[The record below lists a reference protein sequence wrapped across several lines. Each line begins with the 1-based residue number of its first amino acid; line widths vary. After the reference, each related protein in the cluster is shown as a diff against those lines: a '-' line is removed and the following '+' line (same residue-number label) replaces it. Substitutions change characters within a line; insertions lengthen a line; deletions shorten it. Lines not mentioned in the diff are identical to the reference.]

1 MLLTLKDESV
11 SIITDYIMVVVNG
24 TVVMLDFYFKLKFE
38 GGDVTSDR

>member
-11 SIITDYIMVVVNG
+11 SLITDYIIAVIKG

-38 GGDVTSDR
+38 RGDFISDL